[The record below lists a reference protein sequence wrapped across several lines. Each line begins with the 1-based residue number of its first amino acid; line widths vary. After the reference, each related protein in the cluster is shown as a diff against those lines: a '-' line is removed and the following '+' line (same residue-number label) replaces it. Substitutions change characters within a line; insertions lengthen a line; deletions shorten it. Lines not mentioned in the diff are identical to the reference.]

1 MAKKKDPKTSKHFRK
16 NQSIPLIYSNWIVF
30 NQKKKQKKIFNN
42 SKLPSGKI
50 SQSLLDKYE
59 INIGTVM
66 IKKSVL
72 KKFKF
77 NENYEII
84 GDFDLFIKLSL
95 KYMFLSIQEPYLII
109 DFTIIIFQGNIV
121 YMLQN

>member
-1 MAKKKDPKTSKHFRK
+1 
-16 NQSIPLIYSNWIVF
+16 
-30 NQKKKQKKIFNN
+30 
-42 SKLPSGKI
+42 
-50 SQSLLDKYE
+50 
-59 INIGTVM
+59 M

-95 KYMFLSIQEPYLII
+95 KYMFLSIQEPLSYYRLHDNNFSRKYSLHASELQSWIKIKVFLKKKLVFPIKFII
-109 DFTIIIFQGNIV
+109 CIN
-121 YMLQN
+121 LK